1 MKGYFLIGGICKG
14 NKLFA
19 YLPRLLFLCNVG
31 DCNGEDLLP
40 RTDTDVSGVEL
51 EQSGGMSQV
60 VYSNIKSTSTFG
72 KNVKAS
78 LMSAFLAFT
87 SSKRALILSK
97 RS

>member
-1 MKGYFLIGGICKG
+1 MRGYFLIGGICKG

-19 YLPRLLFLCNVG
+19 YLPRLLFLCDVG

-40 RTDTDVSGVEL
+40 RTDTDVSGVEI

-60 VYSNIKSTSTFG
+60 VYSIIMSTSTFG
-72 KNVKAS
+72 RIAKS
-78 LMSAFLAFT
+78 LISAFLAFT
-87 SSKRALILSK
+87 SSKRALILLK